1 MKGGIVNFIM
11 RVAIFIITI
20 LNLIYVPVR
29 VCVNVTCFDR
39 KYDFLFSIHSNYQL
53 DYEKLG
59 LQLLILAILFLGTY
73 SKLYKTMIQKI
84 KRIDKEE
91 KLSENLFNSDF
102 LIATAGIVLVI
113 FLFVKLI
120 NFGSDA
126 LSSFIDT
133 LGEEKIEQIVKEK
146 NNSSSNN
153 KSLINQFVEA
163 HNKAFDRGDT
173 YFMFQDSGRN
183 KKHFVGKTRM
193 SDF

>member
-1 MKGGIVNFIM
+1 M

-73 SKLYKTMIQKI
+73 SKLYKTMILKI

-102 LIATAGIVLVI
+102 IIGAVIIVVLI

-120 NFGSDA
+120 NSGSDA
-126 LSSFIDT
+126 LSAFINT
-133 LGEEKIEQIVKEK
+133 LGEDKIEQIIKEK
-146 NNSSSNN
+146 NKTDSSN
-153 KSLINQFVEA
+153 SQETTSETIYDRFVEA
-163 HNKAFDRGDT
+163 HNSAKSAGEK
-173 YFMFQDSGRN
+173 YFKFEGKMYT
-183 KKHFVGKTRM
+183 VGPSM
-193 SDF
+193 LQGI

>member
-1 MKGGIVNFIM
+1 VKGGIVNFIM

-102 LIATAGIVLVI
+102 LIAT
-113 FLFVKLI
+113 
-120 NFGSDA
+120 
-126 LSSFIDT
+126 
-133 LGEEKIEQIVKEK
+133 
-146 NNSSSNN
+146 
-153 KSLINQFVEA
+153 
-163 HNKAFDRGDT
+163 
-173 YFMFQDSGRN
+173 
-183 KKHFVGKTRM
+183 
-193 SDF
+193 